1 MEFTAWFR
9 QWVSGHPLKEP
20 PAFDRARYIAEV
32 MERVKALGEPTPALR
47 PAGRWWAWPRLALA
61 TAAVAAALLVVAR
74 VQSPGPGPGPVPA
87 SMTGGAGTPLAQ
99 EISDDA
105 QVLAALDE
113 PLPLASGATDDA
125 EELAQ
130 ELAAMDMDALL
141 LAEAPPSDDAWIEQ
155 TLTLLEQ
162 LEEDLP
168 EGAADDPS
176 GDEWLDELQWLD
188 EHDLAASS

>member
-1 MEFTAWFR
+1 MDFSTWLRTRLAR
-9 QWVSGHPLKEP
+9 YPLKEP
-20 PAFDRARYIAEV
+20 PAFDRLRFVAEV
-32 MERVKALGEPTPALR
+32 MERVNALGGPTPALR

-61 TAAVAAALLVVAR
+61 AAAVAAALLVVGR
-74 VQSPGPGPGPVPA
+74 VQSPGPGSVPA
-87 SMTGGAGTPLAQ
+87 SLTGDPETPLAEQ
-99 EISDDA
+99 IADDA

-113 PLPLASGATDDA
+113 PLPLAPGAPDDA

-130 ELAAMDMDALL
+130 ELAAMDALL

>member
-1 MEFTAWFR
+1 MDFSTWLRTRLAR
-9 QWVSGHPLKEP
+9 YPLKEP
-20 PAFDRARYIAEV
+20 PAFDRTRFVAEV
-32 MERVKALGEPTPALR
+32 MERVNALGGPTPALR

-61 TAAVAAALLVVAR
+61 AAAVAVALLVVGR
-74 VQSPGPGPGPVPA
+74 VQSPGPGR
-87 SMTGGAGTPLAQ
+87 PLVEQIA
-99 EISDDA
+99 DDA

-113 PLPLASGATDDA
+113 LLPLAPVAPDDA
-125 EELAQ
+125 EGLAQ
-130 ELAAMDMDALL
+130 ELAAMDALL
-141 LAEAPPSDDAWIEQ
+141 LAEAPPSEDAWFEQ

>member
-1 MEFTAWFR
+1 MDFSTWLRSRLAR
-9 QWVSGHPLKEP
+9 YPLKEP
-20 PAFDRARYIAEV
+20 PAFDRARYITEV

-74 VQSPGPGPGPVPA
+74 VQSPGPGPVPA
-87 SMTGGAGTPLAQ
+87 SMTGAPASPLAQ

-105 QVLAALDE
+105 QVLAELDE
-113 PLPLASGATDDA
+113 PLPLAPGASDDA

-130 ELAAMDMDALL
+130 ELAAMDALL

-188 EHDLAASS
+188 EHDLAARS